1 MQATSYPATQTTKS
15 FLIEKIQV
23 LPEVQTVPLP
33 GQSIDSELKQVV
45 LEAVKAPPLPSCSV
59 LQQLAPELNA

>member
-1 MQATSYPATQTTKS
+1 LKKFKS
-15 FLIEKIQV
+15 LQI

-45 LEAVKAPPLPSCSV
+45 LEAVKALPLPSCSV

>member
-1 MQATSYPATQTTKS
+1 LKKFKS
-15 FLIEKIQV
+15 LQI

-59 LQQLAPELNA
+59 LQQLAPELNV